1 VRVIQALKPSS
12 ERDLAHIL
20 SEAARGNHP
29 IEIVA
34 GGSKRKIGR
43 PMNVEAEISLKNIR
57 GLIFYEPAEMVISV
71 RAATPVAG
79 VETELAKH
87 NQMLAFEPIDLGPM
101 LGEAP
106 QTGTVG
112 GMVGTNLS
120 GARRIAGA
128 AVRDHVLGLRA
139 VNGRGEAFK
148 SGGRVM
154 KNVTG
159 YDLCRGLAGSWGTL
173 AALTEVTLRA
183 VPKPE
188 ETRSLLLFAQPDEIA
203 IEVLSGALGTPYEV
217 TGAVHIHAPLVARL
231 AHPLLKGAGNAV
243 TALRVEGFSSS
254 VAYRIGKLKE
264 MFAAY
269 GDMLELDHTASLS
282 LWEELRRLSM
292 FERSENPVW
301 RISTPPAIGPRV
313 VGAIATYMPVLAAY
327 DWSGGLIWLEVPAS
341 VDAGS
346 ADIRRV
352 IATRGGHA
360 TLIRAE
366 PDVRRTVEVF
376 QPLDAPLQKL
386 SLGLKQSFDPAGIM
400 NPRRMYQDF

>member
-1 VRVIQALKPSS
+1 MSQALRPAD

-20 SEAARGNHP
+20 GEAARGPHP

-34 GGSKRKIGR
+34 GATKRTVGR
-43 PMNVEAEISLKNIR
+43 PMEVEAEVSLRNIR
-57 GLIFYEPAEMVISV
+57 GLVFYEPAEMVISV

-79 VETELAKH
+79 VEAELAKH

-101 LGEAP
+101 LGDKP
-106 QTGTVG
+106 QMGTVG
-112 GMVGTNLS
+112 GMVATNLS
-120 GARRIAGA
+120 GSRRIAGT

-148 SGGRVM
+148 VGGRVM

-173 AALTEVTLRA
+173 AAFTEVTLRA

-188 ETRSLLLFAQPDEIA
+188 ETRTLLLFNQPDEIA

-217 TGAVHIHAPLVARL
+217 TGAIHLHASLVARL
-231 AHPLLKGAGNAV
+231 GHRLLKGAGSAI
-243 TALRVEGFSSS
+243 TALRIEGFSAP
-254 VAYRIGKLKE
+254 VAYRTGKLKE

-269 GDMLELDHTASLS
+269 GDMLELDHTASLG
-282 LWEELRRLSM
+282 LWEEIRRLSF
-292 FERSENPVW
+292 FEGSANPVW
-301 RISTPPAIGPRV
+301 RLSTPPGIGPRV
-313 VGAIATYMPVLAAY
+313 VGAISTYMPVQVAY
-327 DWSGGLIWLEVPAS
+327 DWSGGLVWLEVPQSA
-341 VDAGS
+341 DAGS

-366 PDVRRTVEVF
+366 PEVRRAVEVF
-376 QPLDAPLQKL
+376 QLLDAPVHRLTR
-386 SLGLKQSFDPAGIM
+386 GLKQSFDPAGIL

>member
-1 VRVIQALKPSS
+1 MQSLRPAD
-12 ERDLAHIL
+12 ERDLVHIL
-20 SEAARGNHP
+20 SEAARGRHAV
-29 IEIVA
+29 EIT
-34 GGSKRKIGR
+34 GGGTKRNAGR
-43 PMNVEAEISLKNIR
+43 PMQVEAEVSLRNIR
-57 GLIFYEPAEMVISV
+57 GINFYEPAEMVISV
-71 RAATPVAG
+71 RAATPVSA
-79 VETELAKH
+79 VEIELAKH

-101 LGEAP
+101 LGERP
-106 QTGTVG
+106 QSGTVG
-112 GMVGTNLS
+112 GMVMTNFS

-188 ETRSLLLFAQPDEIA
+188 ETRTLLLFGQPDEIA
-203 IEVLSGALGTPYEV
+203 IEVLSAAMGTPLEV
-217 TGAVHIHAPLVARL
+217 TGAVHLHEALVGRL
-231 AHPLLKGAGNAV
+231 SHRLLAGVGGALS
-243 TALRVEGFSSS
+243 ALRIEGFSAS
-254 VAYRIGKLKE
+254 VAYRIGKLKDQ
-264 MFAAY
+264 FSAY
-269 GDMLELDHTASLS
+269 GDMLDLDHAASLAF
-282 LWEELRRLSM
+282 WEELRRLS
-292 FERSENPVW
+292 FLDGSSDPVW
-301 RISTPPAIGPRV
+301 RLSTPPGTGPKV
-313 VGAIATYMPVLAAY
+313 VGAIATYMPVKAAY
-327 DWSGGLIWLEVPAS
+327 DWSGGLVWLEVPAS

-366 PDVRRTVEVF
+366 AEVRQTVEVF
-376 QPLDAPLQKL
+376 QPLDTPVHRL
-386 SLGLKQSFDPAGIM
+386 SQGLKQSFDPAGIL